1 MPFTHSSQLSYTPKV
16 IAILVLSKPVCQ
28 DARRICFYYFVG
40 GRNKYYLN
48 IMIQIFLADDHDIVL
63 HGIRGILEKSGK
75 DIVVTGTAS
84 DGMEV
89 LEKGRRKNIDVYLL
103 DVSMPKLSGLQA
115 ASELL
120 KWKPTSSIILLSMYK
135 ETPLVEQAFEM
146 GIKGYILKNECS
158 SEVVNA
164 ILAVYK
170 GGYWISPCLDD
181 DILLKKHNSE
191 EVPGDGGSF
200 RTTLTIRQIEVL
212 NLVCEGKT
220 EREVADMLDISPHTV
235 HVHKNAI
242 MKKLDIH
249 SKAELVKYAVRHNL
263 IQVPE
268 IQQS

>member
-1 MPFTHSSQLSYTPKV
+1 
-16 IAILVLSKPVCQ
+16 
-28 DARRICFYYFVG
+28 
-40 GRNKYYLN
+40 
-48 IMIQIFLADDHDIVL
+48 MIQVFLADDHDIVL
-63 HGIRGILEKSGK
+63 HGIRGIVEKSGK
-75 DIVVTGTAS
+75 DIVVSGTAS

-120 KWKPTSSIILLSMYK
+120 KWKPTSSIIFLSMYQ
-135 ETPLVEQAFEM
+135 ETPLIEQAFEM

-181 DILLKKHNSE
+181 DVLLKRRNGNDNPRE
-191 EVPGDGGSF
+191 DGILK
-200 RTTLTIRQIEVL
+200 TTLTIRQIEVL
-212 NLVCEGKT
+212 NLVCEGYT
-220 EREVADMLDISPHTV
+220 ERGVAERLDISPHTV
-235 HVHKNAI
+235 HVHKNTI

-249 SKAELVKYAVRHNL
+249 SKAELVKYALRHNL
-263 IQVPE
+263 IQVRE
-268 IQQS
+268 IQQN

>member
-1 MPFTHSSQLSYTPKV
+1 
-16 IAILVLSKPVCQ
+16 
-28 DARRICFYYFVG
+28 
-40 GRNKYYLN
+40 
-48 IMIQIFLADDHDIVL
+48 MIQVFLADDHDIVL
-63 HGIRGILEKSGK
+63 HGIRGIVEKSGK
-75 DIVVTGTAS
+75 DIVVSGTAS

-120 KWKPTSSIILLSMYK
+120 KWKPTSSIILLSMYQ
-135 ETPLVEQAFEM
+135 ETPLIEQAFEM

-181 DILLKKHNSE
+181 DVLLKRRNGNDNPRE
-191 EVPGDGGSF
+191 DGSLK
-200 RTTLTIRQIEVL
+200 TTLTIRQIEVL
-212 NLVCEGKT
+212 NLVCEGYT
-220 EREVADMLDISPHTV
+220 ERGIAERLDISPHTV
-235 HVHKNAI
+235 HVHKNTI

-249 SKAELVKYAVRHNL
+249 SKAELVKYALRHNL
-263 IQVPE
+263 IQVRE
-268 IQQS
+268 IQQN